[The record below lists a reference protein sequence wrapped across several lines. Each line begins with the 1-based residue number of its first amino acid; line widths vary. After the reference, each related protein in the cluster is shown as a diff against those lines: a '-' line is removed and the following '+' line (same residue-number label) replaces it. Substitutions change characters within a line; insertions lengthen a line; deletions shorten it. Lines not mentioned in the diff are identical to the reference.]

1 MISQTEKP
9 ASEFEWRGVDHSTEQ
24 STNGVV
30 QVIHGPNIK
39 NHVVLPDSL
48 IHRVRHAMQDS
59 IRRHRV
65 SPAPESRKL
74 GEALE
79 EVYLQ
84 LGEALSR
91 FADKRELWGDG
102 LEPGQEVK

>member
-1 MISQTEKP
+1 MVSQVEKS
-9 ASEFEWRGVDHSTEQ
+9 SEFERRGVDHSDEQ
-24 STNGVV
+24 STTGIVHV
-30 QVIHGPNIK
+30 TSRPNIK

-65 SPAPESRKL
+65 SLAPESRKL
-74 GEALE
+74 GEVLE
-79 EVYLQ
+79 EMYLQ